1 MSTAT
6 ATKNIL
12 KGGEWLIK
20 ESSASA
26 TFIPEEFGEE
36 QLMIKEMCNQF
47 LDAEIYPNL
56 DRIDSLEP
64 GLMKSL
70 LTKAGEQGLLAT
82 SFPEEYGGLGKDFV
96 TATIINEYLGA
107 GYSFSVA
114 IAAHTGI
121 GTLPILYFGTPAQK
135 EKYIPKLISGEWAGA
150 IIPATP
156 VAWLEAGPG
165 SCCPN
170 VTLPTNSLCSASGRF
185 FSHIPQI

>member
-6 ATKNIL
+6 ATKTVL

-20 ESSASA
+20 ESSA

-121 GTLPILYFGTPAQK
+121 GTLPILYF
-135 EKYIPKLISGEWAGA
+135 
-150 IIPATP
+150 
-156 VAWLEAGPG
+156 
-165 SCCPN
+165 
-170 VTLPTNSLCSASGRF
+170 
-185 FSHIPQI
+185 